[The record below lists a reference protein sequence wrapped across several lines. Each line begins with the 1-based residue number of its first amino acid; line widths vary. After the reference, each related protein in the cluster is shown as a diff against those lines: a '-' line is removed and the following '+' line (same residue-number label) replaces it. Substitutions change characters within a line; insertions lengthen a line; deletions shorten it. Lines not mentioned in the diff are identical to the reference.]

1 MKPTFVI
8 LLLIFSTI
16 IASALGVLTIPQIYI
31 TFGIAFALFLFMYST
46 LINPFRTEVYHIHK
60 GWHYSIVGFFSM
72 FLPYV
77 RMYNKDKHDILF
89 TFRLS
94 DKCHYDTS
102 EPNMGFWNKLCGAA
116 LKGGVHG
123 NSVRI
128 VWRPSKE
135 KTHYEVCFYW
145 YEDGERF
152 ESDPIRLEYGKYYY
166 APLGETQFSIYAENP
181 MSVNNL
187 DLPIKTFSFTTIPE
201 FCQKKFR
208 FILLPYFGGKPRA
221 MKKFNIYLKT
231 EKI

>member
-1 MKPTFVI
+1 MRPTFVI
-8 LLLIFSTI
+8 LLLIVATI
-16 IASALGVLTIPQIYI
+16 VTSALGILTIPQIYI

-89 TFRLS
+89 TFRLF

-116 LKGGVHG
+116 LKGCVHK

-128 VWRPSKE
+128 AWRPSKDI
-135 KTHYEVCFYW
+135 TMYEVCFYW
-145 YEDGERF
+145 YEHGIRC
-152 ESDPIRLEYGKYYY
+152 ESSPIELIYGKYYFAELTETTFGIY
-166 APLGETQFSIYAENP
+166 DFNPAHVHIEPLKS
-181 MSVNNL
+181 L
-187 DLPIKTFSFTTIPE
+187 SFTTMPA
-201 FCQKKFR
+201 FYQNKHR

-221 MKKFNIYLKT
+221 MKKFNINLETK
-231 EKI
+231 KI